1 MGDDRGVRHEG
12 VHPQRGKGKGVWGG
26 GFGEEKPGR
35 GTTFEIQIKKN
46 KTITQSKN
54 FLVF

>member
-35 GTTFEIQIKKN
+35 GTTFEIQIK
-46 KTITQSKN
+46 
-54 FLVF
+54 